1 MPRVQI
7 LYFAAVKERVGS
19 AGEELEL
26 PLTIATV
33 RALSTWLET
42 ERPALRGALASV
54 RFAVNET
61 FVPGDHPLSD
71 GDVVAVLPPVSGG

>member
-1 MPRVQI
+1 MRRITI
-7 LYFAAVKERVGS
+7 LYFAAVKERLGL

-26 PLTIATV
+26 PAQVTSV

-42 ERPALRGALASV
+42 ERPALRGALSSV
-54 RFAVNET
+54 RFAVGEA
-61 FVPGDHPLSD
+61 FVGLDHPIAM